1 MSFRSSS
8 ALFGAALL
16 VGCNALTGV
25 DELER
30 VSDDASIEVAID
42 TGVTPLDTGTPPV
55 VVDSTD
61 PLDTTLDVAE
71 AAADTADACE
81 AFGVDQDMDG
91 ELPTATCGTDCNDR
105 NNDVFSKQLKF
116 FGSPYS
122 TGLATSSFDYDCN
135 GVDEPR
141 FPDVG
146 GCTMVGGA
154 CTLAPGW
161 ASAIPACGKAA
172 KYITN
177 CARFGD
183 TCIPQQND
191 RVQQCR

>member
-1 MSFRSSS
+1 MCFRSSS
-8 ALFGAALL
+8 GLLVALL

-25 DELER
+25 GELEM
-30 VSDDASIEVAID
+30 VGEDASIEVAVD
-42 TGVTPLDTGTPPV
+42 TSVAPLDTGSPV
-55 VVDSTD
+55 VVDTAE
-61 PLDTTLDVAE
+61 PDTTLDVAE
-71 AAADTADACE
+71 TADDTADACE

-91 ELPTATCGTDCNDR
+91 ELPTATCGTDCNDK

-122 TGLATSSFDYDCN
+122 TGFATSSFDYDCN
-135 GVDEPR
+135 GVEEPR
-141 FPDVG
+141 FPDLG
-146 GCTMVGGA
+146 ACTMVGGA
-154 CTLAPGW
+154 CALTPGW
-161 ASAIPACGKAA
+161 SSAIAPCGKTA

-183 TCIPQQND
+183 TCIPAQND